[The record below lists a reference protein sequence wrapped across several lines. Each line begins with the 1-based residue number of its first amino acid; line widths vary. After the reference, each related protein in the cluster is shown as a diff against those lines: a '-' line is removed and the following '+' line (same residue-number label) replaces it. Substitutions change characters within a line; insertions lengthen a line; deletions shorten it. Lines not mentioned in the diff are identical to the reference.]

1 MATVA
6 ALTFF
11 PVKGCAGS
19 TVPHAL
25 LTRAGLE
32 HDRTF
37 IVVDDQ
43 GTGLTQRK
51 HPRLA
56 LITPEIGAG
65 GAELTLRAP
74 SVEPFRFTVDI
85 ESPRCEVR
93 SLGTALR
100 GIDQGDGAAE
110 WFSEVLSTSCRLVR
124 IPPEN
129 DRITDGWVAGT
140 SAFADS
146 CAVHV
151 LSCAS
156 HALLTERLAERG
168 VEPVAMDRFR
178 PNIVVTGWEP
188 HAEDRART
196 LRIGDTEFA
205 YAKLADRCVVTTVDP
220 ETGRKR
226 GPEPLSTLATYR
238 RSRAKSLAFG
248 AKFAVLGIGKL
259 AVGDGVTVTEWGESE
274 F

>member
-19 TVPHAL
+19 TVPRAL

-37 IVVDDQ
+37 LVVDDQ

-56 LITPEIGAG
+56 LITPDISADGT
-65 GAELTLRAP
+65 ELTLCAP
-74 SVEPFRFTVDI
+74 GVEPFRFGVDV

-110 WFSEVLSTSCRLVR
+110 WLGDALGVSCRVVR

-129 DRITDGWVAGT
+129 DRVTDGLVTGT

-151 LSCAS
+151 LSSAS
-156 HALLTERLAERG
+156 HTLLTERLAERG
-168 VEPVAMDRFR
+168 VEPVAMHRFR

-196 LRIGDTEFA
+196 LRIGETEIA

-238 RSRAKSLAFG
+238 RSRAQSLAFG
-248 AKFAVLGIGKL
+248 AKFAVLGTGKL
-259 AVGDGVTVTEWGESE
+259 AVGDEVTVTEWGDSE